1 MSLGVTICHM
11 SLICH
16 ISLHVTVTM
25 CHPAICHPAIRHLTC
40 HSTRHMSLHF
50 TSHHSHITIY
60 F

>member
-25 CHPAICHPAIRHLTC
+25 CYPAIRHFTC

-50 TSHHSHITIY
+50 TSHHSHITTY